1 MHAIV
6 VGAGAAGLW
15 CAAHAVRR
23 GPVTLVAPGAAAV
36 SATAWAQG
44 GIAAAVDPQDSPEA
58 HARDTLAAGAGL
70 CDERA
75 VAVLTREAPE
85 EVRRLRE
92 LGMPFD
98 PTPTLEAGHSARRV
112 LHAGGDASGRVLHR
126 FLAELVEGEP
136 QIRRLDALVRGVEL
150 ADGRAVGVRLADG
163 RMLEGDRVVLATG
176 GACGIYG
183 HRTGPDTSI
192 GDGMAMAWDAGAALA
207 DLEFVQFHPTALD
220 VPGHPAR
227 LLTEALRG
235 EGALL
240 VDARGERFMPRFHE
254 RAELAPRDVVARA
267 VLAVREATGEPVY
280 LDARGVPE
288 VLTRFPVAAA
298 ACHEA
303 GLDLSLDLVPV
314 APAAHYFMG
323 GILTDTWGRTTVPG
337 LFAAGEVACTGA
349 HGANRLA
356 SNSLAETLVFGRRA
370 ALAPDGPADLPP
382 LEPSAP
388 APEASSLGLPLPEVR
403 ELADRCLGPRRRGS
417 DLAACA
423 ERLASGGVAAGSRNA
438 TLVARLV
445 ALAALRRE
453 ESRGGHHREDFPEPQ
468 PRWHARQTVDRRGWA
483 TTAAGSGHVGP
494 PGRRPTAT
502 GRRNP
507 HRSG

>member
-1 MHAIV
+1 VRTVV

-15 CAAHAVRR
+15 CALHAVRR
-23 GPVTLVAPGAAAV
+23 GPVTLVAPGAAAP

-44 GIAAAVDPQDSPEA
+44 GIAAAVGPEDSPEA

-75 VAVLTREAPE
+75 VEVLTREAPE

-126 FLAELVEGEP
+126 FLAELVEREP
-136 QIRRLDALVRGVEL
+136 RIRRVDALVRAVEV
-150 ADGRAVGVRLADG
+150 ADGRAVGVRTADDLV
-163 RMLEGDRVVLATG
+163 LEADRVVLATG

-227 LLTEALRG
+227 LLTESLRG
-235 EGALL
+235 EGAVLR
-240 VDARGERFMPRFHE
+240 DARGERFMPRFHE

-267 VLAVREATGEPVY
+267 VLAVREATGGPVY
-280 LDARGVPE
+280 LDARGVPD
-288 VLTRFPVAAA
+288 VLARFPVAAA
-298 ACHEA
+298 QCHEV
-303 GLDLSLDLVPV
+303 GLDLARDLIPV
-314 APAAHYFMG
+314 APAAHYSMG
-323 GILTDTWGRTTVPG
+323 GVLTDAWARTTVPG
-337 LFAAGEVACTGA
+337 LLAAGEVACTGV

-370 ALAPDGPADLPP
+370 ALAEDAPAELPP
-382 LEPSAP
+382 LEPSDPVAEAP
-388 APEASSLGLPLPEVR
+388 RLGLPLPEIR
-403 ELADRCLGPRRRGS
+403 ELADRCLGPRRRGPE
-417 DLAACA
+417 LAAGA
-423 ERLASGGVAAGSRNA
+423 ERLATAGITAGSRSA
-438 TLVARLV
+438 TLVAWLL

-453 ESRGGHHREDFPEPQ
+453 ESRGGHHREDFPEPRAGWRVRQ
-468 PRWHARQTVDRRGWA
+468 VVARHGWA
-483 TTAAGSGHVGP
+483 RIPVGTAHGAE
-494 PGRRPTAT
+494 T
-502 GRRNP
+502 GR
-507 HRSG
+507 

>member
-1 MHAIV
+1 MHTVV

-15 CAAHAVRR
+15 CALHAVRR
-23 GPVTLVAPGAAAV
+23 GPVTLVAPGAAAL

-44 GIAAAVDPQDSPEA
+44 GVAAAVGPEDSPEA

-75 VAVLTREAPE
+75 VAVLTAEAPE

-112 LHAGGDASGRVLHR
+112 LHAGGDASGRVLHH
-126 FLAELVEGEP
+126 FLGELVEGEP
-136 QIRRLDALVRGVEL
+136 KIRRLDALAAAIVLDG
-150 ADGRAVGVRLADG
+150 GRAAGVRLADG
-163 RMLEGDRVVLATG
+163 RTLEADRVVLATG

-192 GDGMAMAWDAGAALA
+192 GDGIAMAWDAGAALA

-267 VLAVREATGEPVY
+267 VLAVREQTGRPVY

-288 VLTRFPVAAA
+288 VLARFPVAAA
-298 ACHEA
+298 ACHEV
-303 GLDLSLDLVPV
+303 GLDLARDPIPV

-323 GILTDTWGRTTVPG
+323 GVLTDTWGRTTVPG
-337 LFAAGEVACTGA
+337 LLAAGEVACTGV

-370 ALAPDGPADLPP
+370 ALAEDAPAELPP
-382 LEPSAP
+382 LAPPGP
-388 APEASSLGLPLPEVR
+388 APEAPGLGLLLPEVR
-403 ELADRCLGPRRRGS
+403 ELADRFLGPRRVGPE
-417 DLAACA
+417 LAACA
-423 ERLASGGVAAGSRNA
+423 ERLATGGVAAGSRSA

-453 ESRGGHHREDFPEPQ
+453 ESRGGHHREDFPEPR
-468 PRWHARQTVDRRGWA
+468 PGWRVRQVVDRRGWA
-483 TTAAGSGHVGP
+483 TVPVGAA
-494 PGRRPTAT
+494 RAAAR
-502 GRRNP
+502 
-507 HRSG
+507 